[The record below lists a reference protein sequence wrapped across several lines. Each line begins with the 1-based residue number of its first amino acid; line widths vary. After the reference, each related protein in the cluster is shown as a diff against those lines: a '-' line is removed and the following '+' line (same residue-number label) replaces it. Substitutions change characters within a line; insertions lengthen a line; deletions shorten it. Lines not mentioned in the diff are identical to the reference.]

1 MSLKSLAIALLATA
15 APLTSALGSAV
26 VKNSCPFP
34 VYLSAVGSEA
44 SPVQTVAATGG
55 TFAESP
61 FTLDPKTGGR
71 TIKIT
76 REIDG
81 LFTGKPQLNFAYTLD
96 GANVWY
102 DLSNVFGD
110 AFAGY
115 KIVEKSADA
124 ACGVIEWSGGISPGG
139 SQVKTCGSGN
149 DVVLEL
155 CAA

>member
-1 MSLKSLAIALLATA
+1 MSFKSIAITLLATA
-15 APLTSALGSAV
+15 APLASAIGAAV

-34 VYLSAVGSEA
+34 VYLSAVGATA
-44 SPVQTVAATGG
+44 SPVQTLPPAGG
-55 TFAESP
+55 SFSEAP
-61 FTLDPKTGGR
+61 FFVDPKTGGR

-76 REIDG
+76 READG

-115 KIVEKSADA
+115 KIVEKSVDA
-124 ACGVIEWSGGISPGG
+124 GCGVIVWPAGANPGG
-139 SQVKTCGSGN
+139 PQVKVCGSGS

-155 CAA
+155 CAP

>member
-1 MSLKSLAIALLATA
+1 MSFKLLAITLLATT
-15 APLTSALGSAV
+15 APLVSALGAAKV
-26 VKNSCPFP
+26 LNSCPFP
-34 VYLSAVGSEA
+34 VYLAAVGSETSA
-44 SPVQTVAATGG
+44 VQTLPATGG

-71 TIKIT
+71 TLKIT
-76 REIDG
+76 REVDG

-115 KIVEKSADA
+115 KLVEKSADA
-124 ACGVIEWSGGISPGG
+124 GCGVIEWASGTSPGG

-149 DVVLEL
+149 DVTLEL
-155 CAA
+155 CAP

>member
-15 APLTSALGSAV
+15 APIVSAVGSAKV
-26 VKNSCPFP
+26 LNSCTFP

-44 SPVQTVAATGG
+44 SAVQTIPQSGG
-55 TFAESP
+55 TFAET
-61 FTLDPKTGGR
+61 FFLDPKTGGR
-71 TIKIT
+71 TIKVT
-76 REIDG
+76 READG

-115 KIVEKSADA
+115 KLVEKSVDG
-124 ACGVIEWSGGISPGG
+124 ACGVIEWAAGSNPGG
-139 SQVKTCGSGN
+139 SQVKTCGSGS